1 MLHVDIP
8 SRADIERLSA
18 MRSPACLSL
27 YLPTTPVTQDA
38 QADRIA
44 FKNLIR
50 AGLDQLASG
59 GIDKRSTKAI
69 DEALS
74 DLLDDDEFWRF
85 QANSLAV
92 FATAEETLTFRLP
105 NALEPVVVASDRF
118 FMKPLLRAI
127 TVSQSAFVL
136 ALSQNAVR
144 LVEVSG
150 DLPAATVK
158 VDDMPVDAASSVGKA
173 SIQDRSPSGRIH
185 GAEGQKVRMS
195 QFARRVD
202 NALRGLLAGRETPL
216 ILAAA
221 QPLDGIFRS
230 VCSYPHLVSETI
242 EGNPETTS
250 DADLAQASRAILD
263 GLHRAELDGLR
274 HQFET
279 LSAQGRTTSDIAQ
292 AARAATFGAISVL
305 MVDIDEIVPG
315 RVDDE
320 GRVEFEPS
328 ASAASHGVVDQ
339 IASRA
344 LASGARVLGVRRAD
358 IPGGASLAALLRYA
372 F

>member
-230 VCSYPHLVSETI
+230 VCSYPTWCPRRLRAT
-242 EGNPETTS
+242 PRRRAMPTS
-250 DADLAQASRAILD
+250 HRLRAPSSTGSTGPNSTAFATSLRRCQ
-263 GLHRAELDGLR
+263 HRVAPR
-274 HQFET
+274 ATSPRRRARQH
-279 LSAQGRTTSDIAQ
+279 SAQFRC
-292 AARAATFGAISVL
+292 
-305 MVDIDEIVPG
+305 
-315 RVDDE
+315 
-320 GRVEFEPS
+320 
-328 ASAASHGVVDQ
+328 
-339 IASRA
+339 
-344 LASGARVLGVRRAD
+344 
-358 IPGGASLAALLRYA
+358 
-372 F
+372 